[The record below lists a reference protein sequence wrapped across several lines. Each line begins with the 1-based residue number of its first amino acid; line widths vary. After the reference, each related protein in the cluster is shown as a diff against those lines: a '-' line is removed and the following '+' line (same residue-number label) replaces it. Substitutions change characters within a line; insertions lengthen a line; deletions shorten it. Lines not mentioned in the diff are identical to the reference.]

1 ADGFGCDWAELP
13 REPGAELTLRLV
25 KDVPVRGRVQT
36 TEGKPVVGATVV
48 VRALMTSPEGRL
60 DEFLTA
66 TKQGP
71 RLTPQ
76 RPTRQVY
83 LLPAPLD
90 RPGTTGP
97 DGRFELR
104 GVGAERLAQLEVRGP
119 GAAQTVAFVAVRE
132 GLDVGPINRAAAEA
146 ELRDAD

>member
-1 ADGFGCDWAELP
+1 VVERGRTDADGRFRLDLTAADRHPDLRRTLVAAADGFGCDWAELP

-25 KDVPVRGRVQT
+25 KDGPVRGRGPT
-36 TEGKPVVGATVV
+36 TEGKPVGGRTGG

-66 TKQGP
+66 TKQDP

-76 RPTRQVY
+76 RLTKQVY

-104 GVGAERLAQLEVRGP
+104 GVGAERLAQLEVRG
-119 GAAQTVAFVAVRE
+119 
-132 GLDVGPINRAAAEA
+132 
-146 ELRDAD
+146 